1 MSFDRSAESTAAMQP
16 TAMRYAQLR
25 SELDALCARAG
36 RNPADVR
43 LIAVSKTVG
52 IAQVDQARAAG
63 ARDFAENRPD
73 GLMEKHDAF
82 PGDNWHFIGNIQSRR
97 IRDIVGRATL
107 IHSLCEVSHARKID
121 AEAAA
126 LGIVQDVLLEV
137 NVSGE
142 ESKSGLAPA
151 DVIAMLDECAA
162 LSHMRVRGLMTMAP
176 RGDASRAREVFDEL
190 RRLRDELRIHL
201 PADKAEVFDEL
212 SMGMSEDWQEAVF
225 AGATMIRVG
234 RAIFSD
240 RFEEVRSDGV
250 PV

>member
-1 MSFDRSAESTAAMQP
+1 MSYDLSAASSAALGP
-16 TAMRYAQLR
+16 SALRYAQVR
-25 SELDALCARAG
+25 SELDAVCARAG
-36 RNPADVR
+36 RDPADVR

-52 IAQVDQARAAG
+52 IAQVEQARAAG

-82 PGDNWHFIGNIQSRR
+82 PSDNWHFIGNIQSRR

-107 IHSLCEVSHARKID
+107 IHSLCELGHARKID
-121 AEAAA
+121 SQAAA
-126 LGIVQDVLLEV
+126 LDIVQDVLLEV

-142 ESKSGLAPA
+142 ESKGGLAPA
-151 DVIAMLDECAA
+151 DVAAMLNECAA
-162 LSHMRVRGLMTMAP
+162 LSHVRVRGLMTMAP
-176 RGDASRAREVFDEL
+176 RGDASEARAVFVEL

-201 PADKAEVFDEL
+201 PADKAAVFDEL

-240 RFEEVRSDGV
+240 QFEEARPEGE